1 MRKLQVTDLLPQER
15 QIIEHFYGHQV
26 HSLRGFSP
34 KHIDYLREISE
45 DEQEFFSRSEPGK
58 ITGSLLQTLYKIK
71 GKLVPLRFN
80 RALNILSQHDDAL
93 RMNYCD
99 VGSRILA
106 VVFKER
112 LEMPEIIYRNLERAQ
127 GAKLDNILK
136 SLMEAD
142 MRRDFDPKNG
152 PILRFSVFHTGED
165 EYAVVVTGIQAMLYN
180 FDVRKIFSEV
190 LDLPYNPTLTA
201 VSGLRSR
208 MADMAQ
214 PVKEYWQKILADL
227 PPRPLLP
234 YVEEAAHVH
243 HQDAY
248 LAYVPHNIFAELR
261 ERSKGNKIMLM
272 SILQTAWGILLEQVN
287 KCQDAAYCIV
297 VPRYMGKNSEN
308 SAQSIVPMRLIIKG
322 SPMVQTVVTKAFQ
335 QFVISQPYAS
345 LGREGF
351 AKILGQQETIFDHF
365 LNFHDFFLEGASYSA
380 VQAEPLGRLVVQ
392 NSWDTR
398 DIKLAIGF
406 RHEKR
411 QLVMTFSYDNTIYSP
426 ASIERVFNH
435 YVLVLQQMLADWND
449 SYTGFLERLEKHCTS
464 VEQAAKEKK
473 QDSRAELQNYLS
485 QLELLQECEN
495 GVIQLFVE
503 CSQLVTYFEG
513 DSLPEDLL
521 QSQLVFLVEGKVA
534 RSMETGDG
542 WYNALDIK
550 KENRWLNELL
560 FLDENKARLS
570 VEVLTEQAR
579 FLVVPFVSVQAVLKR
594 HPALGFNMLKYMA
607 RQLEKYQRLW
617 VQS

>member
-1 MRKLQVTDLLPQER
+1 MKKLQVTDLLPQER
-15 QIIEHFYGHQV
+15 EIVEHFYGHQI

-34 KHIDYLREISE
+34 KHIIYLREITE
-45 DEQEFFSRSEPGK
+45 DEREFFSQREPGK
-58 ITGSLLQTLYKIK
+58 LTGSLLQTLYKIK
-71 GKLVPLRFN
+71 GKIVPLRFN
-80 RALNILSQHDDAL
+80 RALNILSQHEDAL

-106 VVFKER
+106 VIFKER
-112 LEMPEIIYRNLERAQ
+112 METPEIIYRNLEKAKGAQ
-127 GAKLDNILK
+127 LDDILK

-142 MRRDFDPKNG
+142 MRRDFDPKSG

-180 FDVRKIFSEV
+180 FDVRMIFSEV
-190 LDLPYNPTLTA
+190 LDLPYNPSLTA

-227 PPRPLLP
+227 PTRPVLP
-234 YVEEAAHVH
+234 YMEEAAHVH

-248 LAYVPHNIFAELR
+248 LSYVPHNIFAALR
-261 ERSKGNKIMLM
+261 EKAKGNKIMLM
-272 SILQTAWGILLEQVN
+272 SILQTAWGLMLAQTN
-287 KCQDAAYCIV
+287 NCTDAVYCIV
-297 VPRYMGKNSEN
+297 VPRYMGKTSEN
-308 SAQSIVPMRLIIKG
+308 SAQSIVPMRLTIKG
-322 SPMVQTVVTKAFQ
+322 NPMVQTIVTKAFQ

-351 AKILGQQETIFDHF
+351 AEIIGQQETIFDHF

-380 VQAEPLGRLVVQ
+380 VPAEPLGRLVVQ

-398 DIKLAIGF
+398 DIKLGMGF
-406 RHEKR
+406 RHEEN

-426 ASIERVFNH
+426 ASIERLVNH

-449 SYTGFLERLEKHCTS
+449 NYNIFIERLAKHSVS
-464 VEQAAKEKK
+464 VEKKIKEKK
-473 QDSRAELQNYLS
+473 KDSRAELQNYLS
-485 QLELLQECEN
+485 RLDMLQECEN

-503 CSQLVTYFEG
+503 CAQLVTYFEG
-513 DSLPEDLL
+513 DTLPEELL
-521 QSQLVFLVEGKVA
+521 KTHLVFLVEGKVA

-560 FLDENKARLS
+560 FLEEKKAHLS

-579 FLVVPFVSVQAVLKR
+579 FLLVPFTTVQAVLKR
-594 HPALGFNMLKYMA
+594 HPGLGINMLKYIA